1 MADVRTQPLDLT
13 ALQQKLGHR
22 FEDRALLVRAL
33 THRSAS
39 RHHNERL
46 EFLGDAVLGYV
57 IGDYLHR
64 TREHHRE
71 DSLTLLRASLIRRET
86 LVAVAREI
94 GLGAHLALGTGERR
108 SGARERASILADATE
123 AVIGAVHED
132 GGIEAARALI
142 MHLFRDRLENLAE
155 PAPKDPKSLLQERLQ
170 AQGHELPEYRTVD
183 VSGEHHQ
190 RVFNVACE
198 LRDLDVAVTATGR
211 NRKEAEKR
219 AAALMIGECERRG
232 L

>member
-1 MADVRTQPLDLT
+1 M
-13 ALQQKLGHR
+13 
-22 FEDRALLVRAL
+22 
-33 THRSAS
+33 
-39 RHHNERL
+39 
-46 EFLGDAVLGYV
+46 
-57 IGDYLHR
+57 
-64 TREHHRE
+64 
-71 DSLTLLRASLIRRET
+71 
-86 LVAVAREI
+86 AREI

-142 MHLFRDRLENLAE
+142 MRLFRDRLENLAE

-219 AAALMIGECERRG
+219 AAALMIGRVRAPWPLRPPGIRVHRAGRDRAHRNDAGMWRSWAVRTSASRRCSTWC
-232 L
+232 